1 MRTLTICAAAVLLSA
16 PQIAAAADAPC
27 LTAKEATAVAAYAM
41 PSVIAGTTQRCG
53 ATLGKDSWIA
63 KNGTSLSKRYAER
76 KAAVWPEAKAA
87 LLKMTGGAGSGGSG
101 DVVLDTLKS
110 MPDETVQQIADSM
123 VTAAVAERVPANRCF
138 VVDRF
143 LSLIAPLPPESTAEL
158 VALTLGVVSQGEKP
172 KIGKLALCKA

>member
-53 ATLGKDSWIA
+53 AVLGKDSWIS
-63 KNGTSLSKRYAER
+63 KNGTGLSKRYAER

-87 LLKMTGGAGSGGSG
+87 LLKMTGGAAGSG